1 MNAVNHARVDRLMQ
15 VYWPDDFADYYSTR
29 DPWQVEPI
37 DHVPEIFRPHIKD
50 YDERRVRHFIDLLA
64 AGEEL
69 EPIEIDSKWHYNAP
83 GPPQLL
89 DGHHRYMAA
98 VIMGCETIPMSF
110 GGLCTVGEW
119 LAGLV
124 DEAPP
129 EAGL

>member
-1 MNAVNHARVDRLMQ
+1 MSLNHARVDRLMQ
-15 VYWPDDFADYYSTR
+15 VYWPEDFVDYYIEN
-29 DPWQVEPI
+29 DPWEAKPI
-37 DHVPEIFRPHIKD
+37 RFVAMDRRDKHED
-50 YDERRVRHFIDLLA
+50 YDVRRVRHFIDRLA

-69 EPIEIDSKWHYNAP
+69 EPIEVDCRWHHGSP
-83 GPPQLL
+83 GRPEIL

-110 GGLCTVGEW
+110 GGICVVGEW
-119 LAGLV
+119 LAGIV